1 MNRQKHSKFWNWAF
15 SQSLTLKCA
24 LLRPL
29 AQFENKSVKHYL
41 TEFCIKQKNIK
52 VFSLFT
58 AVNNKSSG
66 TVVDSQIWISQQI
79 ASADV
84 WNMKIIA
91 VEKLRT
97 AFPLTNRFVTCCWIK
112 FAIFSEMSEI
122 TLVLLCWI
130 LPLFSIFVDWAP
142 WANS

>member
-1 MNRQKHSKFWNWAF
+1 MFG
-15 SQSLTLKCA
+15 A

-122 TLVLLCWI
+122 TWVLPCRI
-130 LPLFSIFVDWAP
+130 LPLFIYLLIGPCGQILNQVVGKVPGGFQNVW
-142 WANS
+142 N